1 MMNKKEDRSG
11 ITLRA
16 KEKLDNFNFQKKT
29 FFKET
34 EADELEDIKTEAVKI
49 AEEVFP
55 KTWESDCE
63 RWSVAFDKVY
73 EDLRHKYNPEDDE
86 KKPSVIKES
95 TYIKENFK
103 RDNVWNYDILV
114 WLMGE
119 GSIGTFRNWHTG
131 KCKPRLNRRDDVIH
145 LGFLAGYNADEIN
158 RLLRN
163 AGLPIL
169 YAKGIRANKGGKR
182 NINDYVYSCM
192 IAQHYPFGEIRSFA
206 VAQKCIEKGTEIIK
220 SAVEA
225 CIEKNKTEKKKVIV
239 SSLENTLSIRNY
251 IKNSSFSKDEEKWID
266 EALCYVEEH
275 ITDFSFSYVKFMS
288 NIVKEF
294 KENYNI
300 SKWGKK
306 EERPV
311 EGDSEIVYDEKTR
324 SIHQFTEGWSGYLAE
339 VFATAFNTTE
349 GILKEKMYLPDRE
362 DVIVI
367 SLLLCGNWK
376 QTDSYL
382 SSCSFEKLYPAS
394 RVEAVIIYAL
404 DRKKRLSPEHMVK
417 MIEKEYPEEIAQRIR
432 SQYTRSQKGLLDNI
446 MFKSLQVF
454 GWIELMWE
462 YTGVSQC
469 KEAEDILKKYPKDW
483 LIRNLADEI

>member
-1 MMNKKEDRSG
+1 MMNEKEDRSG

-16 KEKLDNFNFQKKT
+16 NEKLENFNFQTKT

-34 EADELEDIKTEAVKI
+34 EADEPEDIKTEAAKI

-55 KTWESDCE
+55 ETWESDLK

-86 KKPSVIKES
+86 KKPLVIKES

-119 GSIGTFRNWHTG
+119 GSTGTFRNWHTG

-192 IAQHYPFGEIRSFA
+192 IAQNYPFGEIRSFA
-206 VAQKCIEKGTEIIK
+206 VAQKCIEKGTKIIETEVK
-220 SAVEA
+220 VR
-225 CIEKNKTEKKKVIV
+225 IQKNKTEKKKTE

-251 IKNSSFSKDEEKWID
+251 IENSSFSKDEEKWIS
-266 EALCYVEEH
+266 EALRYVEEH
-275 ITDFSFSYVKFMS
+275 ISDFSFSYVKFMS
-288 NIVKEF
+288 DIVREF
-294 KENYNI
+294 KKNYNI

-306 EERPV
+306 ERRPV
-311 EGDSEIVYDEKTR
+311 EGHSEIEYDEKTR

-367 SLLLCGNWK
+367 SLLLCGDRQ

-382 SSCSFEKLYPAS
+382 SGCSFEKLYPAS
-394 RVEAVIIYAL
+394 RVEAVIIHAL
-404 DRKKRLSPEHMVK
+404 DRKKQLSPDYMVK

-432 SQYTRSQKGLLDNI
+432 SQYTHSPKDLLDNI

-454 GWIELMWE
+454 GWIELMWK
-462 YTGVSQC
+462 YTGVSQYE
-469 KEAEDILKKYPKDW
+469 EAEDIRKKYPKDW